1 MEIKTMRVAHRAL
14 WLALFVLALCLTGP
28 GCGKKKVAT
37 YDDEPEEKGT
47 IFKKNKRTR
56 EHYDQWKKKSDEDD
70 DEDDDEDE
78 DEDEEKDDSDNTD
91 DEAKDDKSAGTDKKS
106 KNGLPEGKEY
116 NNCDDGTVVSK
127 ADRNTAEGTL
137 YLAFEAILQ
146 KDDAAA
152 EAAFLPLVDTDYQ
165 RVSHVKRYWLP
176 AARKNNWKGFL
187 RLVAGPN
194 DPSYVICRKQNEGK
208 DLKFFVG
215 KSPPVGSNPPY
226 TLHKVDGKWKI
237 KRFTPH

>member
-1 MEIKTMRVAHRAL
+1 MKINTTRVAHRAL
-14 WLALFVLALCLTGP
+14 WVALFVLALCLTGP
-28 GCGKKKVAT
+28 GCGKKKTASF
-37 YDDEPEEKGT
+37 DDEPEEKGT

-56 EHYDQWKKKSDEDD
+56 EHYDQWNKKSED
-70 DEDDDEDE
+70 DEDDEGDEAG
-78 DEDEEKDDSDNTD
+78 DSD
-91 DEAKDDKSAGTDKKS
+91 EGAGKASVEKPAKAEKKAN
-106 KNGLPEGKEY
+106 NGLPEGKEY
-116 NNCDDGTVVSK
+116 NDCADGTVISK
-127 ADRNTAEGTL
+127 GDRNTAEGTL
-137 YLAFEAILQ
+137 YLAFQAILL

-187 RLVAGPN
+187 RLVAGPS